1 MFDGGLVDLGEGRFT
16 ARTDHAFWN
25 QIGPY
30 GGWIAALSMH
40 AMRQGLPAALAP
52 RSFSCTLVDAVR
64 AGEFELQVNTV
75 ARRRTLE
82 VHEVRLSQQGRVCA
96 FAQCVFGA
104 PREQPSLVGEVVPPL
119 PAPEQLGGLPFM
131 SPLANFVNRFDYR
144 LASGSAFG
152 GGGAPSRSAGY
163 VRLRSR
169 PRRLGP
175 EDLLLLADAWFPA
188 LWTQTRA
195 PVPATTVT
203 MSVVFHCE
211 DIPEPTDGFVLLHV
225 ASSEIRDG
233 YADETTELW
242 VPGGPLLL
250 KSVQL
255 LWVNFQLAHKASST
269 EMVQPARLPG
279 DGQFR
284 DRPADPTLDRGARAV
299 SRPESRRS

>member
-1 MFDGGLVDLGEGRFT
+1 MFDGGLVNLGEGRFT
-16 ARTDHAFWN
+16 ARTEHAFWN

-40 AMRQGLPAALAP
+40 AMRQDLPAALAP
-52 RSFSCTLVDAVR
+52 RSFICTFVDAVQ

-75 ARRRTLE
+75 ARKRTLE

-96 FAQCVFGA
+96 FAQCVFGTA
-104 PREQPSLVGEVVPPL
+104 REQPSLVGDVVPPL
-119 PAPEQLGGLPFM
+119 PAPAQLEGLPFM
-131 SPLANFVNRFDYR
+131 RPLANFVNRFDYR
-144 LASGSAFG
+144 LASGGAFV

-163 VRLRSR
+163 VRLQSR

-211 DIPEPTDGFVLLHV
+211 DIAEPTDGFVLLHV
-225 ASSEIRDG
+225 ASSAIRDG

-242 VPGGPLLL
+242 MPGSPLLL
-250 KSVQL
+250 KSAQL
-255 LWVNFQLAHKASST
+255 LLVSSELAHKTSA
-269 EMVQPARLPG
+269 EVVQRTQLPCTG
-279 DGQFR
+279 
-284 DRPADPTLDRGARAV
+284 
-299 SRPESRRS
+299 